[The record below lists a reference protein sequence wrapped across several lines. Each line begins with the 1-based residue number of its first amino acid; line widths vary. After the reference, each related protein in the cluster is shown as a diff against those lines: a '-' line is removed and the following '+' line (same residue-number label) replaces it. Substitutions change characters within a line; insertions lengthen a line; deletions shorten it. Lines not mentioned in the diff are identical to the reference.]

1 MAISFFHEF
10 KRQTSRFL
18 RSNIKTAR
26 LLLTDVTLAELYAS
40 SAFGWPRK
48 QQEPSHGRRGTR
60 GRCVSFHGLLSR
72 SMISGGLRRFC
83 TRGLP
88 SPRVPIS
95 FRVTCSQKVV
105 IWRVD
110 NVCVRFKRFDRKRW
124 RKAYKA
130 MILVEHLLTHGPLSF
145 ADELQSDKEAIQR
158 MCNFQYVDERGHNWG
173 LTVKKKAERVL
184 KLLEKGPFLEEERD
198 RLRKATRGI
207 EGFDSFNFVWPLTI
221 TVEEAT
227 QNHRRSLHR
236 QEDDAVNMSS
246 DAGTEETPSKDD
258 SDDRLLQIENG
269 GCRVGMNIHPA
280 EELIPLL
287 SCEEGRKIEVLSHQ
301 LF

>member
-1 MAISFFHEF
+1 MANSFFHEF

-26 LLLTDVTLAELYAS
+26 LVLTDVTLAELLAEEATRTKPWPPRDTRALRVIS
-40 SAFGWPRK
+40 RAAF
-48 QQEPSHGRRGTR
+48 E
-60 GRCVSFHGLLSR
+60 VDDF
-72 SMISGGLRRFC
+72 
-83 TRGLP
+83 
-88 SPRVPIS
+88 
-95 FRVTCSQKVV
+95 
-105 IWRVD
+105 WRVAE
-110 NVCVRFKRFDRKRW
+110 VLHKRFKRFDRKRW

-130 MILVEHLLTHGPLSF
+130 MILLEHLLTHGPLSF
-145 ADELQSDKEAIQR
+145 ADELQSDKDVIQR
-158 MCNFQYVDERGHNWG
+158 MCIFQYVDERGHNWG

-207 EGFDSFNFVWPLTI
+207 EGFDSFNFSWPLTI

-227 QNHRRSLHR
+227 QNHRRSIHR
-236 QEDDAVNMSS
+236 QQD
-246 DAGTEETPSKDD
+246 DAGTEERPSKED

-269 GCRVGMNIHPA
+269 GCSVGMKVHPA

-287 SCEEGRKIEVLSHQ
+287 SCEEGRMIHVLSHQ

>member
-26 LLLTDVTLAELYAS
+26 LLLTDVTLAELLAEEATRTKPWPPRDTRTLRVIS
-40 SAFGWPRK
+40 RAAF
-48 QQEPSHGRRGTR
+48 E
-60 GRCVSFHGLLSR
+60 VDDF
-72 SMISGGLRRFC
+72 
-83 TRGLP
+83 
-88 SPRVPIS
+88 
-95 FRVTCSQKVV
+95 
-105 IWRVD
+105 WRVAE
-110 NVCVRFKRFDRKRW
+110 VLHKRFKRFDRKRW

>member
-1 MAISFFHEF
+1 MANSFFHEF

-26 LLLTDVTLAELYAS
+26 LLLTDVTLAELLAEEATRTKPWPPRDTRTLRVISRAAFEVDDFWRVADVLHKRFAFAS
-40 SAFGWPRK
+40 CPNLV
-48 QQEPSHGRRGTR
+48 PHD
-60 GRCVSFHGLLSR
+60 VLS
-72 SMISGGLRRFC
+72 
-83 TRGLP
+83 
-88 SPRVPIS
+88 
-95 FRVTCSQKVV
+95 KVV
-105 IWRVD
+105 IWRVV

-130 MILVEHLLTHGPLSF
+130 MILLEHLLTHGPLSF
-145 ADELQSDKEAIQR
+145 ADELQSDKEVIQR
-158 MCNFQYVDERGHNWG
+158 MCNFQYVDERGYNWG

-207 EGFDSFNFVWPLTI
+207 EGFDSFNVSWPLTI

-227 QNHRRSLHR
+227 QNHGISLQR
-236 QEDDAVNMSS
+236 QQDDAR
-246 DAGTEETPSKDD
+246 TEEKPSKED
-258 SDDRLLQIENG
+258 SDENG
-269 GCRVGMNIHPA
+269 GCSVGMKVHPA

-301 LF
+301 LS